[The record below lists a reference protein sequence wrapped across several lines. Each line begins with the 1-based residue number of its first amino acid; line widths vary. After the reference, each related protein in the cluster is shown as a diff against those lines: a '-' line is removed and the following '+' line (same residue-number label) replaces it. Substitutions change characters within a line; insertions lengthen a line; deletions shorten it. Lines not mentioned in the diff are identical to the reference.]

1 MNKNYMRSSAK
12 HSSAAS
18 NRDGFSSHTQNWLSS
33 TSVSERR
40 ALGQYMTPEAIRR
53 ILLDHVGLRPGM
65 KVLDPSVGTGE
76 FLREAQGRCPE
87 LNAVGW
93 DIDPKVLDAARRNV
107 PAAELH
113 ERDALAEWVGDDFDL
128 VIGNPPFFQFNAS
141 SEIRA
146 KYAQVISGRPNI
158 FALFFMASLSVLKTN
173 GILAFVVPTSMNTG
187 AYFESLRQYITS
199 ISSVEA
205 MIPIPEADH
214 FLDAQTS
221 VQIIVL
227 KKGPPNGRFVFRKS
241 QPEANYSR
249 TIFCADP
256 QRLESTFIG
265 AKTVWELGYSVHTG
279 TVVWNQARER
289 LYSSMVP
296 NSTRLLWAHDISE
309 TGEIS
314 QEPLNLKPS
323 WIMNARPEY
332 GPAILVN
339 RIVGSVGNARVRAAT
354 VPEGFRFVGENHVN
368 VIVARPGAS
377 QLCSFQQLYD
387 ALTDPAIAS
396 KVMSITGNTQ
406 LSASE
411 LCHLLP
417 VNV

>member
-1 MNKNYMRSSAK
+1 MRSAAK
-12 HSSAAS
+12 NSTSSS

-33 TSVSERR
+33 TNVSDRR

-53 ILLDHVGLRPGM
+53 ILLDQVELRPGM
-65 KVLDPSVGTGE
+65 TVLDPSVGTGE
-76 FLREAQGRCPE
+76 FLREAQHRCPE
-87 LNAVGW
+87 VNAVGW
-93 DIDPKVLDAARRNV
+93 DIDPKVLDAARLNV
-107 PAAELH
+107 PTAELH
-113 ERDALAEWVGDDFDL
+113 ERDALAEWAGDAFDL
-128 VIGNPPFFQFNAS
+128 VIGNPPFFQFSAS
-141 SEIRA
+141 SDIRA
-146 KYAQVISGRPNI
+146 KYAPVISGRPNI
-158 FALFFMASLSVLKTN
+158 FALFFMASLSVLKPN
-173 GILAFVVPTSMNTG
+173 GTLAFVVPTSMNTG
-187 AYFESLRQYITS
+187 AYFEGLRHFITS
-199 ISSVEA
+199 VSSVEA
-205 MIPIPEADH
+205 IIPVPESDH

-221 VQIIVL
+221 VQIIVI
-227 KKGPPNGRFVFRKS
+227 KKGPSSDHFVFRKS

-314 QEPLNLKPS
+314 LAPLSQKPG
-323 WIMNARPEY
+323 WITNASPEI
-332 GPAILVN
+332 GPAIIVN
-339 RIVGSVGNARVRAAT
+339 RIVGSVGNARIRAAT
-354 VPEGFRFVGENHVN
+354 VPEGFKFVGENHVN
-368 VIVARPGAS
+368 VIVARAGAS
-377 QLCSFQQLYD
+377 QLCSYQQLRH

>member
-1 MNKNYMRSSAK
+1 MRSAVR
-12 HSSAAS
+12 SSTS
-18 NRDGFSSHTQNWLSS
+18 STNRDGFSSHTQNWLSS
-33 TSVSERR
+33 TNVSDRR

-53 ILLDHVGLRPGM
+53 ILLDQVELRPGM

-76 FLREAQGRCPE
+76 FLREAQNRCPE
-87 LNAVGW
+87 VNAVGW
-93 DIDPKVLDAARRNV
+93 DIDPKVLDAARLNV

-113 ERDALAEWVGDDFDL
+113 ERDALAEWTGDSFDL
-128 VIGNPPFFQFNAS
+128 VIGNPPFFQFSAS
-141 SEIRA
+141 SDIRA
-146 KYAQVISGRPNI
+146 KYAPVISGRPNI
-158 FALFFMASLSVLKTN
+158 FALFFMASLSVLKPN
-173 GILAFVVPTSMNTG
+173 GTLAFVVPTSMNTG

-199 ISSVEA
+199 VSSVEA
-205 MIPIPEADH
+205 IISVPESDH

-227 KKGPPNGRFVFRKS
+227 KKGPPNDRFVFRKS
-241 QPEANYSR
+241 QPESNYSR
-249 TIFCADP
+249 TIFCVDP

-296 NSTRLLWAHDISE
+296 NSIRLLWAHDISE
-309 TGEIS
+309 SGEIS
-314 QEPLNLKPS
+314 LEPLNLKPG
-323 WIMNARPEY
+323 WITDTSPET
-332 GPAILVN
+332 GPAIIVN
-339 RIVGSVGNARVRAAT
+339 RIVGSVGNARIRAAT
-354 VPEGFRFVGENHVN
+354 VPEGFKFVGENHVN

-377 QLCSFQQLYD
+377 QLCGYQRLRD
-387 ALTDPAIAS
+387 ALIDPAIAS

-411 LCHLLP
+411 LCYLLP
-417 VNV
+417 VHV